1 MKKVLLIYGGSST
14 EHEVSCNSAKNIIKN
29 IDKTKY
35 DLTTLKITKD
45 NIWISNDKIVDNII
59 EYLKQ
64 FDVIFPITHGT
75 KGEDGKLQGMLDFF
89 DIKYVGPKT
98 GESFICM
105 DKVYSKMV
113 FEKLGVNVVPYEI
126 YDKNKQINIP
136 FPVIVKPANGGSSVG
151 ISKAN
156 NEQELNQAIEKANL
170 YDSKII
176 LEQFIKGQELE
187 CAVLE
192 DEEIIVSEV
201 GEIKSANEI
210 YDYDSKYINSESQTI
225 IPAHIPNDIS
235 NTIKETAEYLF
246 KKMNLKGL
254 SRIDFFYDGNK
265 IYINEINTLPGFNE
279 ISMYPKLITN
289 LGISYQELI
298 TKLIENAK

>member
-29 IDKTKY
+29 IDKSKY

>member
-29 IDKTKY
+29 IDKSKY
-35 DLTTLKITKD
+35 NLTTLKITKD

-192 DEEIIVSEV
+192 DEEIIVSEI

>member
-45 NIWISNDKIVDNII
+45 NIWISNDKMVDNII

-105 DKVYSKMV
+105 DKVYSKMF

>member
-210 YDYDSKYINSESQTI
+210 YDYDSKYINNESQTI

>member
-29 IDKTKY
+29 IDKAKY

>member
-29 IDKTKY
+29 IDKSKY

-192 DEEIIVSEV
+192 DEEIIVSEI

-235 NTIKETAEYLF
+235 NSIKETAEYLF

>member
-29 IDKTKY
+29 IDKSKY

-105 DKVYSKMV
+105 DKEYSKMV

-235 NTIKETAEYLF
+235 NSIKETAEYLF

-289 LGISYQELI
+289 LGMSYQELI

>member
-29 IDKTKY
+29 IDKSKY

-235 NTIKETAEYLF
+235 NTIKQTAEYLF

-289 LGISYQELI
+289 LGISYQQLI

>member
-45 NIWISNDKIVDNII
+45 NIWISNDKMVDNII

-192 DEEIIVSEV
+192 DEEIIVSEI

>member
-126 YDKNKQINIP
+126 YDKNKQISIP

>member
-1 MKKVLLIYGGSST
+1 
-14 EHEVSCNSAKNIIKN
+14 
-29 IDKTKY
+29 
-35 DLTTLKITKD
+35 
-45 NIWISNDKIVDNII
+45 

-126 YDKNKQINIP
+126 YDKNKQKNIP

-235 NTIKETAEYLF
+235 NTIKETAEY
-246 KKMNLKGL
+246 KA
-254 SRIDFFYDGNK
+254 SS
-265 IYINEINTLPGFNE
+265 LPL
-279 ISMYPKLITN
+279 YTPV
-289 LGISYQELI
+289 
-298 TKLIENAK
+298 

>member
-29 IDKTKY
+29 IDKSKY

-126 YDKNKQINIP
+126 YDKNKQINMP

-235 NTIKETAEYLF
+235 NSIKETAEYLF

>member
-89 DIKYVGPKT
+89 DIKYIGPKT

>member
-29 IDKTKY
+29 IDKSKY

-156 NEQELNQAIEKANL
+156 NEKELNQAIEKANL

-235 NTIKETAEYLF
+235 NSIKETAEYLF